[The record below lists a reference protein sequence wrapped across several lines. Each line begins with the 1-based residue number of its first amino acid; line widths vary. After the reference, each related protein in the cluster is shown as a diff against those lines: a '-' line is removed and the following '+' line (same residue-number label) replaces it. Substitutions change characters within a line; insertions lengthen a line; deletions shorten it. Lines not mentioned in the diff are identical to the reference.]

1 MFYFKTKTTVHILLL
16 TSQCLHVYSWQQDTL
31 SPIANFTSDELGL
44 AEFDRYL
51 DSLHVIPVYL
61 VADCIE
67 EDFRIEPVAHV
78 LGKDRKILL
87 ERKLLQYF
95 RTTEYRSAR
104 IQDREESG
112 RRDDKVLFSALTNTD
127 QINVWVDRLLAHK
140 MQIKG
145 LLSAPLLMESFTEFL
160 HLEQIPH
167 LLLVNL
173 DPQSGLR
180 QTYLQNKHLK
190 FSRLLSLTTIQP
202 GSLAETLRAECSHT
216 RQYLERLK
224 LLSRDHP
231 LEVHIH
237 IQDGLGEELGKK
249 LRDTPLLHF
258 HLHETGMVAAELG
271 IDPALTGDQ
280 GAVFLCLV
288 QALRAQKLVNAY
300 APAPI
305 IRYHRL
311 HQTRRGL
318 IAGTSLLVAVALL
331 AGISLLLDG
340 FDTRTT
346 QRNLDQEVRMLDSRF
361 QQLHQN
367 FPVPPV
373 PAEAMQNL
381 VESVERTRQQAASPL
396 QMMTRISR
404 AVALCP
410 DIRLQQLG
418 WQMSGQTQTT
428 NVPTMGGV
436 LETMGGRKG
445 KVAVP
450 ALLPDLLAGKAGLVV
465 TLNGMVYP
473 SVGYGE
479 AQNRVISFIAAL
491 EQIPGLKV
499 TPVAMP
505 TETKPDATV
514 KATLDGKTI
523 LAEFSLKLD
532 YQAKP

>member
-1 MFYFKTKTTVHILLL
+1 MFFSKAKTTVHILLL
-16 TSQCLHVYSWQQDTL
+16 TSQCLYVYSWQQDTL
-31 SPIANFTSDELGL
+31 APVANFSSDEQGL

-51 DSLHVIPVYL
+51 DFSHAIPVYL

-67 EDFRIEPVAHV
+67 EDFRMELVAHV
-78 LGKDRKILL
+78 LGKDRKVLL

-104 IQDREESG
+104 IQDRDESG

-127 QINVWVDRLLAHK
+127 QINMWVDRLLAHK
-140 MQIKG
+140 VQIKG

-160 HLEQIPH
+160 HLEDIPH

-180 QTYLQNKHLK
+180 QTYLQNNHLK
-190 FSRLLSLTTIQP
+190 FSRLLSLTAIKP
-202 GSLAETLRAECSHT
+202 GSLAETMRAECSHT

-224 LLSRDHP
+224 LLSRDQP

-249 LRDTPLLHF
+249 LVNTPLLHF

-271 IDPALTGDQ
+271 IDPALTGNQ
-280 GAVFLCLV
+280 GAVFLCLA
-288 QALRAQKLVNAY
+288 QALRANKLVNTY
-300 APAPI
+300 APAPV

-311 HQTRRGL
+311 HQIRRGL
-318 IAGTSLLVAVALL
+318 IGGTSLLFALALL
-331 AGISLLLDG
+331 VGISLLFDG
-340 FDTRTT
+340 LDTRTA
-346 QRNLDQEVRMLDSRF
+346 QKNLDQEVRMLDARF
-361 QQLHQN
+361 QQLRQN

-373 PAEAMQNL
+373 PAEVMQNV
-381 VESVERTRQQAASPL
+381 VESVERTRQQTVFPL
-396 QMMTRISR
+396 QMMTRISQAMAR
-404 AVALCP
+404 CP

-418 WQMSGQTQTT
+418 WQMYGQTQTT
-428 NVPTMGGV
+428 NVPTMGGG

-445 KVAVP
+445 QVAIP
-450 ALLPDLLAGKAGLVV
+450 ALLPDLLAGKAGMVT
-465 TLNGMVYP
+465 TLNGIVFP
-473 SVGYGE
+473 RVGYGE

-499 TPVAMP
+499 IPVAMP
-505 TETKPDATV
+505 TETKPDATI
-514 KATLDGKTI
+514 KATLDGRTI

>member
-1 MFYFKTKTTVHILLL
+1 
-16 TSQCLHVYSWQQDTL
+16 
-31 SPIANFTSDELGL
+31 
-44 AEFDRYL
+44 
-51 DSLHVIPVYL
+51 
-61 VADCIE
+61 
-67 EDFRIEPVAHV
+67 
-78 LGKDRKILL
+78 
-87 ERKLLQYF
+87 
-95 RTTEYRSAR
+95 
-104 IQDREESG
+104 
-112 RRDDKVLFSALTNTD
+112 
-127 QINVWVDRLLAHK
+127 
-140 MQIKG
+140 
-145 LLSAPLLMESFTEFL
+145 
-160 HLEQIPH
+160 
-167 LLLVNL
+167 
-173 DPQSGLR
+173 
-180 QTYLQNKHLK
+180 
-190 FSRLLSLTTIQP
+190 
-202 GSLAETLRAECSHT
+202 
-216 RQYLERLK
+216 
-224 LLSRDHP
+224 
-231 LEVHIH
+231 
-237 IQDGLGEELGKK
+237 
-249 LRDTPLLHF
+249 
-258 HLHETGMVAAELG
+258 
-271 IDPALTGDQ
+271 
-280 GAVFLCLV
+280 
-288 QALRAQKLVNAY
+288 
-300 APAPI
+300 
-305 IRYHRL
+305 
-311 HQTRRGL
+311 
-318 IAGTSLLVAVALL
+318 
-331 AGISLLLDG
+331 
-340 FDTRTT
+340 
-346 QRNLDQEVRMLDSRF
+346 MLDSRF